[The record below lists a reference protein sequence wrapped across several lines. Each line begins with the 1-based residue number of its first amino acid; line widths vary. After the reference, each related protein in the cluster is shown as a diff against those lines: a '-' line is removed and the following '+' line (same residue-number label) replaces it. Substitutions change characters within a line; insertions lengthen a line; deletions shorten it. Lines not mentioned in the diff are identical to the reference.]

1 MSRKKIEI
9 LQQDNYLQEECEQI
23 TLESDER
30 LKSENKN
37 LKAELASLKTEFA
50 SLKAELLKTKKENEQ
65 LNEELSKVNENDS
78 KPNEDVEMY
87 INLAKRVQADFDNY
101 RKRNVEAI
109 KQAKEEGVGNAVK
122 TLLPSIDAIYRA
134 IEYTKDEDTLMGLKM
149 VSDKFESC
157 LSSLG
162 VRKFESVG
170 KPFDASVHSAISSME
185 KAGVTPNVVIEE
197 IESGYMIGDKV
208 LRYALV
214 VISK

>member
-1 MSRKKIEI
+1 MSRKKIDV

-23 TLESDER
+23 TLECDAKLKIENAKLKEELAR
-30 LKSENKN
+30 LKE
-37 LKAELASLKTEFA
+37 EFL
-50 SLKAELLKTKKENEQ
+50 SVKKENEQ
-65 LNEELSKVNENDS
+65 LNVELSQSNES
-78 KPNEDVEMY
+78 GVKSNEEIEVY

-101 RKRNVEAI
+101 RKRNNDAI
-109 KQAKEEGVGNAVK
+109 KQAKDEGIANAVK

-149 VSDKFESC
+149 VSDKFVSC

-162 VRKFESVG
+162 VRKYESIG
-170 KPFDASVHSAISSME
+170 KPFDASFHSAISSME
-185 KAGVTPNVVIEE
+185 KAGVAPNIVIEE